1 MCERGDVC
9 WARLPEVGR
18 KPVLV
23 VSARAVT
30 LALRPIVV
38 RITSIERVRPI
49 ATAVLLEEGEISGL
63 PARSWVIC
71 HDLFTLLDPL
81 ALEHIGNISPS
92 RMVDVEEALRA
103 ALAL

>member
-23 VSARAVT
+23 VSARAIT
-30 LALRPIVV
+30 LALRPIVARV
-38 RITSIERVRPI
+38 TSIDRERPI
-49 ATAVLLEEGEISGL
+49 PTAVPLEEGEISGL
-63 PARSWVIC
+63 PAKSWVIC

-81 ALEHIGNISPS
+81 ALERIGRISPS